1 MAMTDES
8 PTYGQVLPTALVS
21 EIALQCSR
29 SVLPDVSVLVD
40 ALQTRFGQSLTAV
53 LFYGSCLHNEDL
65 TDSVVDLYAVVDDYH
80 HAYGERYLRVL
91 NTCLPPNVF
100 YMEKTNQDLTI
111 RAKYAVCSMHDFEK
125 GTSDWFHPYLWAR
138 FSQPVRILYCQDES
152 SRTRIH
158 QALAQAVL
166 KMLESSIPTLRKS
179 EVAAETIWTTC
190 LTLTYAT
197 ELRAE
202 RDTRAHKLVQL
213 NPIDYIRLTA
223 SAAPALKNRLEIL
236 PHGHYRCLVEERDY
250 QRSVRHWRIRRW
262 QGRILSVLRLAKAAM
277 TFHGCVEYAAWKIR
291 RHTGVCI
298 DVTPGLRRHPL
309 LLGPRV
315 LWQLLRRGTLR

>member
-1 MAMTDES
+1 MIDDS
-8 PTYGQVLPTALVS
+8 PTCRQVLPTALVS
-21 EIALQCSR
+21 QIALQCS
-29 SVLPDVSVLVD
+29 STVLPDLSVLID
-40 ALQTRFGQSLTAV
+40 ALQTRFGQSLKAV

-65 TDSVVDLYAVVDDYH
+65 TDAVVDLYAVVNDYQ

-91 NTCLPPNVF
+91 NACLPPNVF
-100 YMEKTNQDLTI
+100 YMEKADQDRTI
-111 RAKYAVCSMHDFEK
+111 RTKYAVISMQDLER

-166 KMLESSIPTLRKS
+166 KLLESSIPTMGNS
-179 EVAAETIWTTC
+179 EVAAEIIWTKC
-190 LTLTYAT
+190 LALTYSA

-202 RDTRAHKLVQL
+202 RETQANKLVHL
-213 NPIDYIRLTA
+213 NLGDYIRLTA
-223 SAAPALKNRLEIL
+223 SAAPALKDRLEIL
-236 PHGHYRCLVEERDY
+236 PHGQYRCLVEERDY
-250 QRSVRHWRIRRW
+250 RRSVRRWRFRRW
-262 QGRILSVLRLAKAAM
+262 QGRVLSVLRLAKAAM
-277 TFHGCVEYAAWKIR
+277 TFHSCVEYAAWKIE

-298 DVTPGLRRHPL
+298 DVTPGLQRHPL

-315 LWQLLRRGTLR
+315 LWQLLRRRTLR

>member
-1 MAMTDES
+1 MTDES

-29 SVLPDVSVLVD
+29 TVLPDLSVLVD
-40 ALQTRFGQSLTAV
+40 ALQTRFGRSLKAI

-65 TDSVVDLYAVVDDYH
+65 SDSVVDLYAVVDDYRQ
-80 HAYGERYLRVL
+80 AYGKRYLRVL
-91 NTCLPPNVF
+91 NACLSPNVF
-100 YMEKTNQDLTI
+100 YMETIDQDRTI
-111 RAKYAVCSMHDFEK
+111 RAKYAVISMQDFEK
-125 GTSDWFHPYLWAR
+125 GTSEWFHPYLWAR

-166 KMLESSIPTLRKS
+166 KILESSIPMLNER
-179 EVAAETIWTTC
+179 EVAAEIIWIKC
-190 LTLTYAT
+190 LALTYAT

-202 RDTRAHKLVQL
+202 RDTQAHKLVHL
-213 NPIDYIRLTA
+213 NPGYYIRLTA

-236 PHGHYRCLVEERDY
+236 PHGRYRCLAEERDY

-262 QGRILSVLRLAKAAM
+262 QGRVLSVLRLAKAAM
-277 TFHGCVEYAAWKIR
+277 TFHGCVEYAAWKIK

-298 DVTPGLRRHPL
+298 DVTPGLQRHPL

-315 LWQLLRRGTLR
+315 LWQLLRRRTLR